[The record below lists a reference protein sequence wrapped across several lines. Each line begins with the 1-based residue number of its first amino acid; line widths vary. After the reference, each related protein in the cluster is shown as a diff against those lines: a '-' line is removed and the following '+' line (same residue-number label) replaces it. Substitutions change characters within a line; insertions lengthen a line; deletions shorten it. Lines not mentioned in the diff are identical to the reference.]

1 MTIDIIIPC
10 RNCAYRIRHRV
21 MLHCEHISI
30 SAAPRS
36 QPETERMRILVISD
50 IHANYTAFETVL
62 DDCQGEW
69 DFVWCLGDVVG
80 YGPDPNE
87 CVERLQDLPMVC
99 LAGNHDWATLDR
111 LDSRTFNP
119 DARHAVQWTRDTLT
133 PANTRFL
140 EALPVTFVIG
150 EYTLVHASP
159 REPIWEYILEPM
171 IAALNFPHFETPY
184 CFVGH
189 THQPVIYT
197 LDDADGKAAS
207 ALPRYREPFSLNGRR
222 QIINPGSIGQ
232 PRDQNPDAAY
242 GMLDLRDGIF
252 EHRRV
257 PYDFRAV
264 QRRMHDHK
272 LPERLITRLQ
282 HGL

>member
-1 MTIDIIIPC
+1 
-10 RNCAYRIRHRV
+10 
-21 MLHCEHISI
+21 
-30 SAAPRS
+30 
-36 QPETERMRILVISD
+36 MRILIISD

-62 DDCQGEW
+62 NDCEGEW

-87 CVERLQDLPMVC
+87 CVDRLKALPQLC
-99 LAGNHDWATLDR
+99 LAGNHDWAALER
-111 LDSRTFNP
+111 LDARSFNP
-119 DARHAVQWTRDTLT
+119 DARHAVQWTRATLT
-133 PANTRFL
+133 DENTRWL

-159 REPIWEYILEPM
+159 REPIWEYILEPV

-197 LDDADGKAAS
+197 MEAESDNAESAA
-207 ALPRYREPFSLNGRR
+207 PRYNEAYALNGRR

-232 PRDQNPDAAY
+232 PRDQNPAAAY
-242 GMLDLRDGIF
+242 GILDMTDGIF

-257 PYDFRAV
+257 DYDIRAV
-264 QRRMHDHK
+264 QRRMYDSN
-272 LPERLITRLQ
+272 LPERLITRLE

>member
-1 MTIDIIIPC
+1 
-10 RNCAYRIRHRV
+10 
-21 MLHCEHISI
+21 
-30 SAAPRS
+30 
-36 QPETERMRILVISD
+36 MRILIISD

-62 DDCQGEW
+62 KDAEGDW

-87 CVERLQDLPMVC
+87 CVEKLKTMPHLC
-99 LAGNHDWATLDR
+99 LAGNHDWAALGR
-111 LDSRTFNP
+111 LDVRTFNP
-119 DARHAVQWTRDTLT
+119 DARRAVEWTQETLT
-133 PANTRFL
+133 PDNVKYL

-159 REPIWEYILEPM
+159 REPVWEYILEPL

-197 LDDADGKAAS
+197 MVEDNGDTHSAS
-207 ALPRYREPFSLNGRR
+207 PQYRQPHHLNGKR

-242 GMLDLRDGIF
+242 GILDMETGVF
-252 EHRRV
+252 EHRRI
-257 PYDFRAV
+257 PYDIAAV
-264 QRRMHDHK
+264 QERMRKHSM
-272 LPERLITRLQ
+272 PERLVTRLE
-282 HGL
+282 HGW

>member
-1 MTIDIIIPC
+1 
-10 RNCAYRIRHRV
+10 
-21 MLHCEHISI
+21 
-30 SAAPRS
+30 
-36 QPETERMRILVISD
+36 MRILVISD
-50 IHANYTAFETVL
+50 IHANYTAFEAVL
-62 DDCQGEW
+62 AHSEGAW

-87 CVERLQDLPMVC
+87 CVDRLKVLPQLC
-99 LAGNHDWATLDR
+99 LAGNHDWAALNR
-111 LDSRTFNP
+111 LDVRTFNP
-119 DARHAVQWTRDTLT
+119 DARRAVEWTRETLT
-133 PANTRFL
+133 QENTRWL

-159 REPIWEYILEPM
+159 REPIWEYILEPS
-171 IAALNFPHFETPY
+171 IATLNFPHFETPY

-197 LDDADGKAAS
+197 LADESGDAAS
-207 ALPRYREPFSLNGRR
+207 ALPHYNEPRSLNGQR

-242 GMLDLRDGIF
+242 GILDMGSGIF
-252 EHRRV
+252 EHRRI
-257 PYDFRAV
+257 PYDVQAV
-264 QRRMHDHK
+264 QQRM
-272 LPERLITRLQ
+272 LAFNMPERLITRLE

>member
-1 MTIDIIIPC
+1 MK
-10 RNCAYRIRHRV
+10 
-21 MLHCEHISI
+21 
-30 SAAPRS
+30 
-36 QPETERMRILVISD
+36 ILVISD
-50 IHANYTAFETVL
+50 IHANYTAFDAVL
-62 DDCQGEW
+62 QHCAGEW

-87 CVERLQDLPMVC
+87 CVERLKTLPQLC
-99 LAGNHDWATLDR
+99 LAGNHDWAALNR
-111 LDSRTFNP
+111 LDVRTFNP
-119 DARHAVQWTRDTLT
+119 DARHAVEWTQNTLT
-133 PANTRFL
+133 TENTRFL

-171 IAALNFPHFETPY
+171 IASLNFPHFETPY

-197 LDDADGKAAS
+197 LGVDDGEAAS
-207 ALPRYREPFSLNGRR
+207 AMPHYDQPHALNGSR

-232 PRDQNPDAAY
+232 PRDQNPAAAY
-242 GMLDLRDGIF
+242 GVLDMTEGIF

-257 PYDFRAV
+257 DYDIKSV
-264 QRRMHDHK
+264 QRRMLDYN
-272 LPERLITRLQ
+272 LPKRLITRLE

>member
-1 MTIDIIIPC
+1 
-10 RNCAYRIRHRV
+10 
-21 MLHCEHISI
+21 
-30 SAAPRS
+30 
-36 QPETERMRILVISD
+36 MRILVISD
-50 IHANYTAFETVL
+50 IHANYTAFEAVL
-62 DDCQGEW
+62 EHSKGDW

-87 CVERLQDLPMVC
+87 CVERLKALPQLC
-99 LAGNHDWATLDR
+99 LAGNHDWAALNR
-111 LDSRTFNP
+111 LDVRTFNP
-119 DARHAVQWTRDTLT
+119 DARRAAEWTRDTLT
-133 PANTRFL
+133 PENTRFL

-159 REPIWEYILEPM
+159 REPIWEYILEPS

-189 THQPVIYT
+189 THQPVIYSIAA
-197 LDDADGKAAS
+197 DDDSAA
-207 ALPRYREPFSLNGRR
+207 AAMPKYDQPYALNGTR

-242 GMLDLRDGIF
+242 GILDMTSDVF
-252 EHRRV
+252 EHRRI
-257 PYDFRAV
+257 PYNIKAV
-264 QRRMHDHK
+264 QRRMLDHR
-272 LPERLITRLQ
+272 LPERLITRLE

>member
-1 MTIDIIIPC
+1 
-10 RNCAYRIRHRV
+10 
-21 MLHCEHISI
+21 
-30 SAAPRS
+30 
-36 QPETERMRILVISD
+36 MRILIISD

-62 DDCQGEW
+62 ADCEGEW

-87 CVERLQDLPMVC
+87 CVDRLKALPQLC
-99 LAGNHDWATLDR
+99 LAGNHDWAALER
-111 LDSRTFNP
+111 LDARTFNP
-119 DARHAVQWTRDTLT
+119 DARHAVQWTQQTLT
-133 PANTRFL
+133 DENTRWL

-159 REPIWEYILEPM
+159 REPIWEYILEPG

-197 LDDADGKAAS
+197 LAAEDGNAEAAPPHYN
-207 ALPRYREPFSLNGRR
+207 APYALNGRR

-232 PRDQNPDAAY
+232 PRDQNPAAAY
-242 GMLDLRDGIF
+242 GILDMTDGIF

-257 PYDFRAV
+257 DYDIRAV
-264 QRRMHDHK
+264 QRRMYDHN
-272 LPERLITRLQ
+272 LPDRLITRLE